1 MNYEKLWERAKEKAE
16 RKAKSSYPDN
26 DARQEYMIMKFTLEE
41 YNSLT
46 TPSRTIC
53 KLCGK

>member
-1 MNYEKLWERAKEKAE
+1 MNYEKAWEMAKEKAE

-41 YNSLT
+41 YNLLT
-46 TPSRTIC
+46 TFPRTIC